1 MLKETD
7 RRGDKELSKAI
18 KSQLANKINRLS
30 HMSTAEDE
38 QIQSIHGDALPPPQ
52 PLPSLLS
59 LAVLNERTTTTISTT
74 LSPSLYHLHYEK
86 KQKDVSRLLATFIGP
101 STNYPAGAA
110 TTTTAMDRIIV
121 TATTPS
127 PTQPPPPLSAA
138 KGPTMF
144 YPTGGSCCWRYKNSQ
159 YILMC
164 LPWWLTLW

>member
-1 MLKETD
+1 M
-7 RRGDKELSKAI
+7 SKAI

-38 QIQSIHGDALPPPQ
+38 QIQSIHGDALPPPH

-59 LAVLNERTTTTISTT
+59 LAVLNERTTSTITTT
-74 LSPSLYHLHYEK
+74 LSPSLYHLQYEK
-86 KQKDVSRLLATFIGP
+86 KQKDVSRLLASFIGP
-101 STNYPAGAA
+101 STTNPAGTA

-127 PTQPPPPLSAA
+127 PTQPPPPPLSAA

-144 YPTGGSCCWRYKNSQ
+144 YPTGGFCWWRYKKPKLYFNVPALVVNTM
-159 YILMC
+159 II
-164 LPWWLTLW
+164 PNID